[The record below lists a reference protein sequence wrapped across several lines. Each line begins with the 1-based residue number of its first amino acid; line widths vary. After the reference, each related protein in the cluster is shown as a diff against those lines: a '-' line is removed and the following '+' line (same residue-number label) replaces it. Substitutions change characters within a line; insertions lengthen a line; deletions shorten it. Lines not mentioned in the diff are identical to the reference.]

1 MSDKLSL
8 INSSRGKKN
17 IRSFDRATQY
27 VIGDHTNECVYK
39 RGAVLNNTHWGQLK
53 LFTSELLFL
62 TNYYDP
68 SEVKDLI
75 YIGAAPGDHLD
86 VLSKLFPSLTFHLY
100 DKADFNPE
108 LGMIKNIKINNT
120 YFDKDD
126 VKEWKDINC
135 LLISDIRTV
144 SYDSSKTLVD
154 DLKENEEIVWKDMNL
169 QRSWVEEIE
178 PLYSLLK
185 FRLPYAEEFELEKGK
200 IRTYLDGIVYTQPF
214 CKSSS
219 SETRLCVFGKQ
230 ITERDWDILSY
241 EKKLFYHNS
250 VTRSKHT
257 FKNPLN
263 NSTKNIYPQIGLYND
278 FDSVYLTNV
287 VIDYMKKINREITE
301 ESVKKLLKYIIN
313 NIKKDIN
320 LNIKRDR

>member
-1 MSDKLSL
+1 MSDNITL
-8 INSSRGKKN
+8 INSSRVRKDIK
-17 IRSFDRATQY
+17 SFDRALHY
-27 VIGDHTNECVYK
+27 VIGNHTTESVYK
-39 RGAVLNNTHWGQLK
+39 RGAVLKNTHWGQLK

-68 SEVKDLI
+68 TEVKDLI
-75 YIGAAPGDHLD
+75 YIGAAPGDHLV
-86 VLSKLFPSLTFHLY
+86 VLSKMFPNLTFHLY
-100 DKADFNPE
+100 DRSEFN
-108 LGMIKNIKINNT
+108 LDLSTIKNIKINNG
-120 YFDKDD
+120 YFTSGD
-126 VKEWKDINC
+126 VEKWKDVNC

-144 SYDSSKTLVD
+144 TYDSSKTLMED
-154 DLKENEEIVWKDMNL
+154 MKENEDIVWKDMNL
-169 QRSWVEEIE
+169 QRSWVEEIK

-185 FRLPYAEEFELEKGK
+185 FRLPYAEDFELEKGK
-200 IRTYLDGIVYTQPF
+200 IRTYLDGIVYIQPF

-241 EKKLFYHNS
+241 ERKLFHHNS
-250 VTRSKHT
+250 VTRSKYT

-263 NSTKNIYPQIGLYND
+263 NTTKNIFPQIGLYND

-287 VIDYMKKINREITE
+287 VIDYLKKINKDITE

-313 NIKKDIN
+313 NIKKDMN
-320 LNIKRDR
+320 LKIKRDY